1 MLFRHLKHTEIIPV
15 VAITGIGF
23 AASMAYLARLALKNV
38 DCSWDRKNNPHPWT
52 KVSYNQNIKFLTYQP
67 KANFRDDRPKF

>member
-38 DCSWDRKNNPHPWT
+38 DCSSVTSFIP
-52 KVSYNQNIKFLTYQP
+52 LTLWESTVET
-67 KANFRDDRPKF
+67 AVWL